1 MYRVLCLF
9 FLYIFWEQYSL
20 EIVLLQ
26 YLLDEYPVDEDQG
39 ERHNQQ
45 DVRKVENK
53 LKLGNAAISCEVTK
67 EALPKK
73 FSKNLEIKAKFIF
86 HQRKST
92 KFVC

>member
-1 MYRVLCLF
+1 LGIVF
-9 FLYIFWEQYSL
+9 SL
-20 EIVLLQ
+20 DCPFLQ

-53 LKLGNAAISCEVTK
+53 LKLGNAAISCEVIK

-86 HQRKST
+86 TSENI
-92 KFVC
+92 